1 MKTFAR
7 LIRRYV
13 LATAAVVLVAAALCL
28 GAVAYI
34 GLHYG
39 NVEQDRT
46 GIETLAGALT
56 QTAGGLQLDP
66 ARTPEEWL
74 QGYAWAMVLDDNGEV
89 LWQYDLPAELNKCYT
104 ASEIASFSRWYLED
118 WPVLC
123 WTEEYGLL
131 VAAAPKGTLWKY
143 NICSSQAMMAA
154 LAAGILPAVLLLLA
168 AVLGCCLLFGW
179 RGARQLQAIAVGLE
193 AVAAGRTVCL
203 PTDGFAGELADAVN
217 RTSEQLRRR
226 NEIIARR
233 DDARTAWV
241 AGVSHDVRT
250 PLAMIL
256 GWAEQLEHDTALP
269 DTARRRAAGIRAQS
283 EKLRTLIEDLN
294 LTSKLQYGAQPL
306 RCRPVQA
313 GPLLRSIAAE
323 FCDSPLADHCTV
335 TPELTP
341 DADKAEINVDAAL
354 LTRALENL
362 QNNAARHNPGV

>member
-1 MKTFAR
+1 MR
-7 LIRRYV
+7 
-13 LATAAVVLVAAALCL
+13 
-28 GAVAYI
+28 
-34 GLHYG
+34 
-39 NVEQDRT
+39 
-46 GIETLAGALT
+46 
-56 QTAGGLQLDP
+56 
-66 ARTPEEWL
+66 
-74 QGYAWAMVLDDNGEV
+74 
-89 LWQYDLPAELNKCYT
+89 
-104 ASEIASFSRWYLED
+104 
-118 WPVLC
+118 
-123 WTEEYGLL
+123 
-131 VAAAPKGTLWKY
+131 
-143 NICSSQAMMAA
+143 
-154 LAAGILPAVLLLLA
+154 
-168 AVLGCCLLFGW
+168 
-179 RGARQLQAIAVGLE
+179 
-193 AVAAGRTVCL
+193 
-203 PTDGFAGELADAVN
+203 GELADAVN

-256 GWAEQLEHDTALP
+256 GWAEQLSTIRHCRTLHGGGQ
-269 DTARRRAAGIRAQS
+269 RASAPRA
-283 EKLRTLIEDLN
+283 KLRTLIEDLN

-362 QNNAARHNPGV
+362 LNNAARHNPGPVQVAITATRRGRMLEIAVADDGAGYPPAVLNALQTGANTPHILGLYVVEQIARAHGGTAQLRKMTRTAQRATITVPLCGQ